1 MKSPMEKLVTYFAV
15 GFAEEEIEKILQEVT
30 NENVRKHFTE
40 DDEIDEHTLSLVI
53 HRVRKMIRSHIR
65 DD

>member
-1 MKSPMEKLVTYFAV
+1 MKSPMEKLVAHFAV
-15 GFAEEEIEKILQEVT
+15 GFAQEEIEKILQEVT

-40 DDEIDEHTLSLVI
+40 EDEIDEHTLALTI
-53 HRVRKMIRSHIR
+53 ARVRKMIRSHIS